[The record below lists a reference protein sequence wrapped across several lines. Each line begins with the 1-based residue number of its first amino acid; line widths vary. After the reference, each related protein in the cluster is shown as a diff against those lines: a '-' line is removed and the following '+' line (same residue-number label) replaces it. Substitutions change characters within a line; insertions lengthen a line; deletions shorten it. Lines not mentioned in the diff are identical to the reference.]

1 MDENARL
8 FSAQQQL
15 EKDAQENAMFSM
27 FSSLSV
33 SEAIRACAM
42 NGMSNKADRMKSDFK
57 VPVKRFWHIK
67 LRALIALRDFE
78 ALELVY
84 DLITKAAQQLKRSS
98 ELEYRLQE
106 DRDIILVLDVKGYSP
121 QTCLYYLVSH
131 NDQRIFWL
139 KEHNEVKLHC
149 ASKQCRRNP
158 SESHCILDQ
167 YWKHCELFPTTLTL
181 TDDTINCVKEV
192 LIQASGERITL
203 KYSTSPYTKDDLSY
217 MLNLIKEIEAG
228 SRIRRSDHSTWVIAK
243 LMSLHVNGA
252 LRNSYGQ
259 SDDYFDIHYS
269 ETTAREPYQR
279 SWLLILLDLILF
291 RCADAYAVQ
300 LYGFYDNFSPERWSR
315 FVTKVDRSIR
325 DSNLLATVLLSTSVS
340 VLQIG
345 SVDAATG
352 PGKRSAVQIIIYT
365 SIICSVGSIIVGLL
379 IMQQYRAKG
388 ADTPLR
394 AVTLLK
400 RILKKPYG
408 LERLAIA
415 CCLPT
420 VLLVWSLVT
429 FLTALSIIF
438 YYQTN
443 IAVQIPVTVTL
454 GLVVLSLFGC
464 LYISDMWLFPS
475 EARTGGHK
483 EGTDTPHPKVTFLVG
498 RLRATS
504 YRDF

>member
-1 MDENARL
+1 M
-8 FSAQQQL
+8 
-15 EKDAQENAMFSM
+15 
-27 FSSLSV
+27 SL
-33 SEAIRACAM
+33 R
-42 NGMSNKADRMKSDFK
+42 
-57 VPVKRFWHIK
+57 P
-67 LRALIALRDFE
+67 L
-78 ALELVY
+78 
-84 DLITKAAQQLKRSS
+84 
-98 ELEYRLQE
+98 
-106 DRDIILVLDVKGYSP
+106 
-121 QTCLYYLVSH
+121 
-131 NDQRIFWL
+131 
-139 KEHNEVKLHC
+139 
-149 ASKQCRRNP
+149 
-158 SESHCILDQ
+158 
-167 YWKHCELFPTTLTL
+167 
-181 TDDTINCVKEV
+181 
-192 LIQASGERITL
+192 
-203 KYSTSPYTKDDLSY
+203 
-217 MLNLIKEIEAG
+217 
-228 SRIRRSDHSTWVIAK
+228 AK
-243 LMSLHVNGA
+243 FMSLHVNGA

-325 DSNLLATVLLSTSVS
+325 DSNLLATVLLSTS
-340 VLQIG
+340 
-345 SVDAATG
+345 
-352 PGKRSAVQIIIYT
+352 RSAVQIIIYT

-415 CCLPT
+415 CCLPA

-443 IAVQIPVTVTL
+443 IAVQIPVTTTL

-464 LYISDMWLFPS
+464 LYISDTWLFPS
-475 EARTGGHK
+475 EARNGGHK
-483 EGTDTPHPKVTFLVG
+483 EGTATLFPNVTFLVR